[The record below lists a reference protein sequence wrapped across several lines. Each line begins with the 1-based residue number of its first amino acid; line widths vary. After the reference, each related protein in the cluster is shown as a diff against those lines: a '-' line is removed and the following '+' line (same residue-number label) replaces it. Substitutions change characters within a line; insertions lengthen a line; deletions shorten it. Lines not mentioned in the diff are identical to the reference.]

1 MADRRM
7 FSKRVIGSARFL
19 RMPGSTQALYFHLGM
34 AADDDGIVEAYPIMQ
49 MVNASEDD
57 LRLLAAKGFVKVLN
71 EDLVTY
77 ILDWQENNKI
87 RADRKVNSIYKDLLL
102 QIMPDTS
109 LIEPRQRADR
119 VPKDAIL
126 DAVFEE
132 DEPVAEQPRDNQGTS
147 VGQPWDVPL
156 ASLGQPR
163 DNHGT
168 PMGRHRIGEDRIGKD
183 RVVYAAAAAR
193 DDPLEEKDLGEVV
206 RTFEENIHPITGGIE
221 RDKFID
227 LTNEYGA
234 LWVKSA
240 IEEAAISG
248 GRNLRY
254 ITAIL
259 ERWKREGFKAPRKKG
274 GGNYGTGI
282 IQGHMAGDGAE
293 KSPYAAYFDGDAG
306 TGAGDIAGGTTTE
319 SRDPPSDL
327 RLTGT
332 GSFGCGA
339 SSGGGSGAY
348 QTRA

>member
-1 MADRRM
+1 M

-102 QIMPDTS
+102 QIMPETS

-119 VPKDAIL
+119 APKDAIL

-156 ASLGQPR
+156 ASHGQPT

-183 RVVYAAAAAR
+183 RVVYAAAAGACAR
-193 DDPLEEKDLGEVV
+193 DDPPEENELGEVV
-206 RTFEENIHPITGGIE
+206 RTFENNIHPLSGKIE
-221 RDKFID
+221 RDKLID
-227 LTNEYGA
+227 LTDEYGA

-240 IEEAAISG
+240 IEEAALSN
-248 GRNLRY
+248 GRSLRY
-254 ITAIL
+254 ITRIL
-259 ERWKREGFKAPRKKG
+259 ERWKRDGFKADRKKG
-274 GGNYGTGI
+274 SEHYGTGG
-282 IQGHMAGDGAE
+282 IQGDMAGDGTE
-293 KSPYAAYFDGDAG
+293 KSVYAAYLDGD
-306 TGAGDIAGGTTTE
+306 TVKRSPYDLGGTSAEGGDSADDWSTP
-319 SRDPPSDL
+319 RGDPY
-327 RLTGT
+327 GE
-332 GSFGCGA
+332 GA
-339 SSGGGSGAY
+339 SSGSGGGRDQES
-348 QTRA
+348 T

>member
-1 MADRRM
+1 MAERRM
-7 FSKRVIGSARFL
+7 FSKRIIGSARFL
-19 RMPGSTQALYFHLGM
+19 RMPRSTQALYFHLGM

-102 QIMPDTS
+102 QVMPETQ
-109 LIEPRQRADR
+109 LIKPRQRSDR
-119 VPKDAIL
+119 VRP
-126 DAVFEE
+126 EE
-132 DEPVAEQPRDNQGTS
+132 EEESCGTAQ
-147 VGQPWDVPL
+147 GQPMDNHGT
-156 ASLGQPR
+156 AMGQPR
-163 DNHGT
+163 DDNGTSQGQPMDNHGT
-168 PMGRHRIGEDRIGKD
+168 AMGRHRIGKD

-193 DDPLEEKDLGEVV
+193 EETPEKKDHGAVF
-206 RTFEENIHPITGGIE
+206 RAFSDNIHPIMGEIE
-221 RDKFID
+221 RDKLAD
-227 LTNEYGA
+227 LTEEYGA
-234 LWVKSA
+234 LWVTSA
-240 IEEAAISG
+240 IEEAALSN

-259 ERWKREGFKAPRKKG
+259 ERWKREGFKAARKKG

-319 SRDPPSDL
+319 SRDPPSNL
-327 RLTGT
+327 RLAGT
-332 GSFGCGA
+332 GAFGCGA
-339 SSGGGSGAY
+339 SSGGGSGAC

>member
-1 MADRRM
+1 M
-7 FSKRVIGSARFL
+7 FSKRIIGSARFL

-102 QIMPDTS
+102 QVMPETP

-119 VPKDAIL
+119 ARPDIV
-126 DAVFEE
+126 
-132 DEPVAEQPRDNQGTS
+132 QDNHGTQT
-147 VGQPWDVPL
+147 GQPWD
-156 ASLGQPR
+156 ANGTSHGQPM

-168 PMGRHRIGEDRIGKD
+168 QMGPHRIGKD
-183 RVVYAAAAAR
+183 RIVKDRIVYAAAANARTR
-193 DDPLEEKDLGEVV
+193 DDPQDQDGPDHGAVF
-206 RTFEENIHPITGGIE
+206 RTFSDNIHPITGEIE
-221 RDKFID
+221 RDRIID
-227 LTNEYGA
+227 LTDEYGP
-234 LWVKSA
+234 LWVTSA
-240 IEEAAISG
+240 IEEAALSN
-248 GRNLRY
+248 GRSLRY

-259 ERWKREGFKAPRKKG
+259 ERWKRDGFKAERKKG
-274 GGNYGTGI
+274 GTQYGINSG
-282 IQGHMAGDGAE
+282 QEHMAGDGAE
-293 KSPYAAYFDGDAG
+293 KSLYAAYFDGDAG

-327 RLTGT
+327 RLAGT
-332 GSFGCGA
+332 GAFGCGA

-348 QTRA
+348 QKRA